1 MKHIKSKK
9 GFTLIELLVVIAII
23 GILAAILL
31 PALSRAREAA
41 RRTSCANNLK
51 QIGLTLKMY
60 AGEAPG
66 EKYPPM
72 ADRGSYRV
80 TDTNQSDPNSKNEY
94 LDYEEPVGER
104 CFHTNPFEPTA
115 LLGGDGVV
123 EFVFRGPAVF
133 PEYLAD
139 PTILLCPSDSNLLE
153 ATNKTDGRWYNQKV
167 LSETGVAQ
175 WDSCA
180 FSPESYVYLCW
191 AFDGSPGKDYLAA
204 GVDANDPLVTI
215 DNIVTTYLNIPFLTA
230 LVFRVLDVSN
240 QDTTSPG
247 ATYDDDIEADGIKT
261 LFRTREG
268 IERFFIT
275 DINNPGASAHAQSSI
290 VVMFDFVTT
299 VPTEF
304 NHVPGGTNVLYLDGH
319 VKFLRYPGAFPATR
333 VFATLTSL
341 F

>member
-1 MKHIKSKK
+1 MKRMK

-31 PALSRAREAA
+31 PALARAREAA
-41 RRTSCANNLK
+41 RRASCANNLK

-60 AGEAPG
+60 ASEAPSD
-66 EKYPPM
+66 KYPPM
-72 ADRGSYRV
+72 ADRGSYKV
-80 TDTNQSDPNSKNEY
+80 IDTNQTNPYSKNEY
-94 LDYEEPVGER
+94 LEYEEPDGER
-104 CFHTNPFEPTA
+104 CFYPNPIEPTG

-123 EFVFRGPAVF
+123 EFVFRGPAMF
-133 PEYLAD
+133 PEYLTD
-139 PTILLCPSDSNLLE
+139 PKILLCPSDSNLSD
-153 ATNKTDGRWYNQKV
+153 AINQSDGRWYNQKV
-167 LSETGVAQ
+167 LSETGAAQ
-175 WDSCA
+175 WDPCA
-180 FSPESYVYLCW
+180 FSPESYIYLCW

-204 GVDANDPLVTI
+204 GVDANDPAVTT

-247 ATYDDDIEADGIKT
+247 ATYDEDIEADGMAT

-268 IERFFIT
+268 IERFFVT

-290 VVMFDFVTT
+290 AVMFDFVTT

-304 NHVPGGTNVLYLDGH
+304 NHVPGGSNVLYLDGH
-319 VKFLRYPGAFPATR
+319 VEFQRYPGAFPATR